1 MPLIERSKT
10 GQSENKKIKKQDS
23 QKTRRLKTGQPEN
36 KKIGKQD
43 SQKTRRLENRTAR
56 KQEDWK
62 NDYLHSALNTCINKF
77 VL

>member
-43 SQKTRRLENRTAR
+43 SQKTRRLE
-56 KQEDWK
+56 K
-62 NDYLHSALNTCINKF
+62 
-77 VL
+77 